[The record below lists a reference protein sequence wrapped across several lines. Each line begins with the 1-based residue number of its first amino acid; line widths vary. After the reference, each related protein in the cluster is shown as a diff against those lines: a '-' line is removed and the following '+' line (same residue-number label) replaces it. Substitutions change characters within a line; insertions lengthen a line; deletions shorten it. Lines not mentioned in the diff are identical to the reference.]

1 MRTNPLVSRL
11 GRGLAIAGWLLMLG
25 GCGAIKRSAVRSVAD
40 TLSSGDGGVFTRD
53 DDLELVEAAVPF
65 GLKLYESL
73 LETVPDYVPLLVTT
87 CSSFTQYGYAFVQT
101 RAERLED
108 VDYDAFMR
116 ENDRALRLYLR
127 ARDYCLQGL
136 DERFGDVRVALLRD
150 PAAALAGAKAGDVP
164 LLYWTAASWGAAVSL
179 GIGRADLA
187 GDLHVVRGLA
197 ERALALDEAWNRGAL
212 HELMISIESLGEVV
226 GGSEEAA
233 QEHFERATELQQGQ
247 QAGPYVALATGI
259 ALRNQD
265 RAMFERLLNQA
276 LAVDPDAQPATR
288 LPNIVARNRARFL
301 LDRIDVLFPA
311 VPASTHVRHESGRR
325 NPGCVPQEVSSCV
338 N

>member
-1 MRTNPLVSRL
+1 MRSVARFSRRC
-11 GRGLAIAGWLLMLG
+11 GAVGLSVVVIALT
-25 GCGAIKRSAVRSVAD
+25 GCGAVKRSAIRSVAN
-40 TLSSGDGGVFTRD
+40 TLSSEDGGVFTRD

-101 RAERLED
+101 RAERFED
-108 VDYDAFMR
+108 LDYDAYVR
-116 ENDRALRLYLR
+116 ETDRALRLYLR
-127 ARDYCLQGL
+127 ARAYCLRGL
-136 DERFGDVRVALLRD
+136 DERFGDIRVALLRD
-150 PAAALAGAKAGDVP
+150 PAGALAHAKVDDVP

-179 GIGRADLA
+179 GIGRPELA
-187 GDLHVVRGLA
+187 GDLHVVRGIA
-197 ERALALDEAWNRGAL
+197 ERALALDEDWNRGAL
-212 HELMISIESLGEVV
+212 HELMISIESLGEIV
-226 GGSEEAA
+226 GGSEDAA
-233 QEHFERATELQQGQ
+233 QRHFDRAIELQQGQ

-259 ALRNQD
+259 ALKNQD

-301 LDRIDVLFPA
+301 LDRIDILFP
-311 VPASTHVRHESGRR
+311 T
-325 NPGCVPQEVSSCV
+325 EVLPCIP
-338 N
+338 